1 MRKKLLVLLL
11 SLVLCV
17 SLLPAGAMAAIEY
30 GVFVGNTQVTSDN
43 AADVLGNGTVSYD
56 EGSNT
61 LKLNNAVVGSIIFNE
76 VSGSAAVEFTG
87 NNKVGGSIVSR
98 GRLTLKGSGTL
109 ELTYTGEEAMSAV
122 AAMSNINFES
132 GTVKIYC
139 SQGFSIHTSY
149 DLNVWGTAV
158 VNIEHRADSEAVNVN
173 GTLTVSDRGQLHVTN
188 ANNKNAIKA
197 NTLNVSGGKL
207 EARTTGVQG
216 KALSVGYQLNI
227 SGGEVLLNAAGDY
240 AAYCDGDISISGG
253 SLYAYSGGVT
263 SETNEIYAGIY
274 SEYKLNI
281 SGGIVTV
288 EAESYYAVAVGYEDL
303 NIHDCV
309 FTSTAKAV
317 GRSIEGKVNVNNCWL
332 GCSSY
337 EGIDTSNNVVFNGTA
352 GTAEGSAK
360 APDGAVVPAG
370 ATLTVPAGATLT
382 VPEGSRLTV
391 PEGSTLTV
399 EAGATMTNNGKVVID
414 GTLDNE
420 GIYYENGETE
430 GLVSGGGQMPNNW
443 VVTLDYGYGG
453 VVKYYNVI
461 KGENTTLPDADR
473 SGYAFLGWQCGG
485 ESYSAGDSVKVDGN
499 MTFTAS
505 WVSHPDSGAFPGF
518 GGSQGGTTES
528 GQPESKPTEPEPK
541 PETPAVDFGDV
552 AASDWYY
559 EAVEYV
565 CAKGLMDGVAEGS
578 FAPDGT
584 LTRAM
589 VWTILARASGVDT
602 DGGASWYAKAQEWA
616 AAKGVSDGENPDAA
630 ITREEFVT
638 MLWRLAGEPV
648 YTADLSRVPDAG
660 SISAWAQQAMCWAWA
675 TGLVEGDETGAVSP
689 AASASRAAAATLIMR
704 YLEA

>member
-370 ATLTVPAGATLT
+370 ATLTVP
-382 VPEGSRLTV
+382 EGSTLTV

-399 EAGATMTNNGKVVID
+399 EAGATMTNNGKVVIG
-414 GTLDNE
+414 GTLDNK
-420 GIYYENGETE
+420 GTYYENGETE

-443 VVTLDYGYGG
+443 VVTLDYGYGD
-453 VVKYYNVI
+453 VAKYYNVI
-461 KGENTTLPDADR
+461 KGENTTLPNADR
-473 SGYAFLGWQCGG
+473 SGYAFHGWQCGG

-505 WVSHPDSGAFPGF
+505 WVSHPDSGTFPGF
-518 GGSQGGTTES
+518 GGSQGGTTEP
-528 GQPESKPTEPEPK
+528 GQPESKPTEPK

-578 FAPDGT
+578 FAPNGT

-616 AAKGVSDGENPDAA
+616 AAKGISDGENPDAA

-660 SISAWAQQAMCWAWA
+660 SIGTWAQQAMCWAWA
-675 TGLVEGDETGAVSP
+675 TGLIEGDETGAVSP

>member
-17 SLLPAGAMAAIEY
+17 SLLPIGAMAAVNGSGILL
-30 GVFVGNTQVTSDN
+30 VMVGDTQVTDKN
-43 AADVLGNGTVSYD
+43 ASDVLGDGTVSYD
-56 EGSNT
+56 SASNT
-61 LKLNNAVVGSIIFNE
+61 LKLNNAIVGTIVFEGNYSQATI
-76 VSGSAAVEFTG
+76 EFTG
-87 NNKVGGSIVSR
+87 SNKVDGSIVSW
-98 GRLTLKGSGTL
+98 GDLTFRGSGAL
-109 ELTYTGEEAMSAV
+109 DVINARESDM
-122 AAMSNINFES
+122 AAIASQDQIIFES
-132 GTVKIYC
+132 GTVNISSGYGY
-139 SQGFSIHTSY
+139 SINTLYNVRVQGS
-149 DLNVWGTAV
+149 AE
-158 VNIEHRADSEAVNVN
+158 VNIVHKSASVAINSN
-173 GTLTVSDRGQLHVTN
+173 GTLYVSGNGRLTVE
-188 ANNKNAIKA
+188 NNRAFNAI
-197 NTLNVSGGKL
+197 NTRAVDVSGGKL
-207 EARTTGVQG
+207 DVVASGSQG

-227 SGGEVLLNAAGDY
+227 SGGEVILSAAGDY

-253 SLYAYSGGVT
+253 SLDAYSGGVT
-263 SETNEIYAGIY
+263 SDDYEIKAGIY
-274 SEYKLNI
+274 AEYDVNI
-281 SGGIVTV
+281 TGGVVKIV
-288 EAESYYAVAVGYEDL
+288 AESDYAVAAGGGDL

-309 FTSTAKAV
+309 FSSTAKAV
-317 GRSIEGKVNVNNCWL
+317 ANSDYGKVNVNNCWL
-332 GCSSY
+332 NCSSY
-337 EGIDTSNNVVFNGTA
+337 EGISTANNVVFEGTTGTVNG
-352 GTAEGSAK
+352 SSK
-360 APDGAVVPAG
+360 APNGS
-370 ATLTVPAGATLT
+370 TVPANGTLT
-382 VPEGSRLTV
+382 VPEGSTLTV
-391 PEGSTLTV
+391 PQGSTLTV

-443 VVTLDYGYGG
+443 VVTLDYGFGD

-461 KGENTTLPDADR
+461 KGENTTLPNADR

-499 MTFTAS
+499 MNFTAS
-505 WVSHPDSGAFPGF
+505 WVSHPDSGTFPGF

-541 PETPAVDFGDV
+541 PETPAVDFSDV
-552 AASDWYY
+552 ASSDWYY

-578 FAPDGT
+578 FAPNGT

-616 AAKGVSDGENPDAA
+616 AAKGISDGENPDAA

-660 SISAWAQQAMCWAWA
+660 SISTWAQQAMCWAWA
-675 TGLVEGDETGAVSP
+675 TGLIEGDETGAVSP

>member
-1 MRKKLLVLLL
+1 M
-11 SLVLCV
+11 
-17 SLLPAGAMAAIEY
+17 
-30 GVFVGNTQVTSDN
+30 D
-43 AADVLGNGTVSYD
+43 
-56 EGSNT
+56 
-61 LKLNNAVVGSIIFNE
+61 
-76 VSGSAAVEFTG
+76 
-87 NNKVGGSIVSR
+87 
-98 GRLTLKGSGTL
+98 
-109 ELTYTGEEAMSAV
+109 
-122 AAMSNINFES
+122 
-132 GTVKIYC
+132 
-139 SQGFSIHTSY
+139 
-149 DLNVWGTAV
+149 
-158 VNIEHRADSEAVNVN
+158 
-173 GTLTVSDRGQLHVTN
+173 
-188 ANNKNAIKA
+188 
-197 NTLNVSGGKL
+197 VSGGKL
-207 EARTTGVQG
+207 DVVASGSQG

-240 AAYCDGDISISGG
+240 AVFCDGDISISGG
-253 SLYAYSGGVT
+253 SLDAYSGGVT
-263 SETNEIYAGIY
+263 SDDYEIKAGIY
-274 SEYKLNI
+274 AEYDVNI
-281 SGGIVTV
+281 TGGVVKIV
-288 EAESYYAVAVGYEDL
+288 AESDYAVAAGGGDL

-309 FTSTAKAV
+309 FSSTAKAV
-317 GRSIEGKVNVNNCWL
+317 ANSDYGKVNVNNCWL
-332 GCSSY
+332 NCSSY
-337 EGIDTSNNVVFNGTA
+337 EGISTANNVVFEGTTGTVNG
-352 GTAEGSAK
+352 SSK
-360 APDGAVVPAG
+360 APNGS
-370 ATLTVPAGATLT
+370 TVPANGTLT
-382 VPEGSRLTV
+382 VPEGSTLTV
-391 PEGSTLTV
+391 PQGSTLTV
-399 EAGATMTNNGKVVID
+399 EAGATMTNNGKVVIN

-420 GIYYENGETE
+420 GTYNENGETE

-443 VVTLDYGYGG
+443 VVTLDYGYGD

-505 WVSHPDSGAFPGF
+505 WVSHPDSGTFPGF

-552 AASDWYY
+552 TASDWYY

-602 DGGASWYAKAQEWA
+602 DAGVSWYAKAQEWA
-616 AAKGVSDGENPDAA
+616 AAKGISDGENPDAA

>member
-1 MRKKLLVLLL
+1 MRKKLLALLL
-11 SLVLCV
+11 ALALCA
-17 SLLPAGAMAAIEY
+17 SLLPAGAMAADVEY
-30 GVFVGNTQVTSDN
+30 GVFVGETQVTSGN
-43 AADVLGNGTVSYD
+43 AADVLGNGKVSYD
-56 EGSNT
+56 AGSNT
-61 LKLNNAVVGSIIFNE
+61 LKLDGAVVGSIIFNA
-76 VSGSAAVEFTG
+76 VSEDASVEFTG
-87 NNKVGGSIVSR
+87 DNTVGGVIVSM

-109 ELTYTGEEAMSAV
+109 EIVYDGAEAMTAV

-132 GTVKIYC
+132 GTVNIKCANGY
-139 SQGFSIHTSY
+139 SIHTTY
-149 DLNVWGTAV
+149 DVNVWGTAV

-240 AAYCDGDISISGG
+240 AVYCDGDISISGG
-253 SLYAYSGGVT
+253 SLDAYRGGVT
-263 SETNEIYAGIY
+263 SDTYEIYAGIY

-288 EAESYYAVAVGYEDL
+288 KAESDYAVAVGYEDL

-332 GCSSY
+332 DCSSY

-352 GTAEGSAK
+352 GTVEGSAK

-370 ATLTVPAGATLT
+370 ATLTVP
-382 VPEGSRLTV
+382 EGSTLTV

-443 VVTLDYGYGG
+443 VVTLDYGFGD

-461 KGENTTLPDADR
+461 KGENTTLPNADR

-505 WVSHPDSGAFPGF
+505 WVSHPDSGTFPGF

-528 GQPESKPTEPEPK
+528 GQPESKPTELEPK
-541 PETPAVDFGDV
+541 PETPAVDFSDV
-552 AASDWYY
+552 ASSDWYY

-565 CAKGLMDGVAEGS
+565 CAKGLIDGVAEGS
-578 FAPDGT
+578 FAPNGT

-602 DGGASWYAKAQEWA
+602 DGGPSWYAKAQEWA
-616 AAKGVSDGENPDAA
+616 AAKGISDGENPDAA

-660 SISAWAQQAMCWAWA
+660 SIGTWAQQAMCWAWA
-675 TGLVEGDETGAVSP
+675 TGLIEGDETGAVSP

>member
-1 MRKKLLVLLL
+1 MRKKLLALLL
-11 SLVLCV
+11 ALALCV

-370 ATLTVPAGATLT
+370 ATLTVP
-382 VPEGSRLTV
+382 EGSTLTV

-399 EAGATMTNNGKVVID
+399 EAGATMTNNGKVVIG
-414 GTLDNE
+414 GTLDNK
-420 GIYYENGETE
+420 GTYYENGETE

-443 VVTLDYGYGG
+443 VVTLDYGYGD
-453 VVKYYNVI
+453 VAKYYNVI
-461 KGENTTLPDADR
+461 KGENTTLPNADR
-473 SGYAFLGWQCGG
+473 SGYAFHGWQCGG

-505 WVSHPDSGAFPGF
+505 WVSHPDSGTFPGF
-518 GGSQGGTTES
+518 GGSQGGTTEP
-528 GQPESKPTEPEPK
+528 GQPESKPTEPK

-578 FAPDGT
+578 FAPNGT

-616 AAKGVSDGENPDAA
+616 AAKGISDGENPDAA

-660 SISAWAQQAMCWAWA
+660 SISTWAQQAMCWAWA
-675 TGLVEGDETGAVSP
+675 TGLIEGDETGAVSP

>member
-1 MRKKLLVLLL
+1 M
-11 SLVLCV
+11 
-17 SLLPAGAMAAIEY
+17 
-30 GVFVGNTQVTSDN
+30 
-43 AADVLGNGTVSYD
+43 
-56 EGSNT
+56 
-61 LKLNNAVVGSIIFNE
+61 
-76 VSGSAAVEFTG
+76 
-87 NNKVGGSIVSR
+87 
-98 GRLTLKGSGTL
+98 
-109 ELTYTGEEAMSAV
+109 
-122 AAMSNINFES
+122 
-132 GTVKIYC
+132 
-139 SQGFSIHTSY
+139 
-149 DLNVWGTAV
+149 
-158 VNIEHRADSEAVNVN
+158 
-173 GTLTVSDRGQLHVTN
+173 
-188 ANNKNAIKA
+188 
-197 NTLNVSGGKL
+197 
-207 EARTTGVQG
+207 
-216 KALSVGYQLNI
+216 
-227 SGGEVLLNAAGDY
+227 
-240 AAYCDGDISISGG
+240 
-253 SLYAYSGGVT
+253 
-263 SETNEIYAGIY
+263 
-274 SEYKLNI
+274 
-281 SGGIVTV
+281 
-288 EAESYYAVAVGYEDL
+288 
-303 NIHDCV
+303 
-309 FTSTAKAV
+309 
-317 GRSIEGKVNVNNCWL
+317 
-332 GCSSY
+332 
-337 EGIDTSNNVVFNGTA
+337 FNGTA
-352 GTAEGSAK
+352 GTVEGSAK

-370 ATLTVPAGATLT
+370 ATLTVP
-382 VPEGSRLTV
+382 EGSTLTV

-414 GTLDNE
+414 GTLDNK
-420 GIYYENGETE
+420 GTYYENGETE

-443 VVTLDYGYGG
+443 VVTLDYGFGD

-505 WVSHPDSGAFPGF
+505 WVSHPDSGTFPGF

-541 PETPAVDFGDV
+541 PETPAVDFSDV
-552 AASDWYY
+552 ASSDWYY

-578 FAPDGT
+578 FAPNGT

-589 VWTILARASGVDT
+589 VWTILARASSVDT

-616 AAKGVSDGENPDAA
+616 TAKGISDGENPDAA

>member
-1 MRKKLLVLLL
+1 MRKKLLALLL
-11 SLVLCV
+11 ALVLCV
-17 SLLPAGAMAAIEY
+17 SLLPIGAMAAVNGSGILL
-30 GVFVGNTQVTSDN
+30 VMVGDTQVTDKN
-43 AADVLGNGTVSYD
+43 ASDVLGDGTVSYD
-56 EGSNT
+56 SASNT
-61 LKLNNAVVGSIIFNE
+61 LKLNNAIVGTIVFEGNYSQATI
-76 VSGSAAVEFTG
+76 EFTG
-87 NNKVGGSIVSR
+87 NNKVDGSIVSW
-98 GRLTLKGSGTL
+98 GDLTFRGSGVL
-109 ELTYTGEEAMSAV
+109 DVIDARESDM
-122 AAMSNINFES
+122 AAIASQDQIIFES
-132 GTVKIYC
+132 GTVNISSGYGY
-139 SQGFSIHTSY
+139 SINTLYNVRVQGS
-149 DLNVWGTAV
+149 AE
-158 VNIEHRADSEAVNVN
+158 VNIVHQSASVAINTN
-173 GTLTVSDRGQLHVTN
+173 GTLYVSGNGRLTVE
-188 ANNKNAIKA
+188 NKRAFNAINA
-197 NTLNVSGGKL
+197 IAVDVSGGKL
-207 EARTTGVQG
+207 DVVASGSQG

-253 SLYAYSGGVT
+253 SLDAYSGGVT
-263 SETNEIYAGIY
+263 SDDYEIKAGIY
-274 SEYKLNI
+274 AEYDVNI
-281 SGGIVTV
+281 TGGVVKIEAKSDYTV
-288 EAESYYAVAVGYEDL
+288 AAGGEDV

-309 FTSTAKAV
+309 FSSTAKAV
-317 GRSIEGKVNVNNCWL
+317 ARSEEGKVNINNCWL
-332 GCSSY
+332 DCSSY
-337 EGIDTSNNVVFNGTA
+337 EGISTENNVVFTGTT
-352 GTAEGSAK
+352 GTVEGSSK
-360 APDGAVVPAG
+360 APNGSV
-370 ATLTVPAGATLT
+370 VPAGATLT
-382 VPEGSRLTV
+382 VPEGSTLTV

-414 GTLDNE
+414 GTLDNK
-420 GIYYENGETE
+420 GTYYENGETE

-443 VVTLDYGYGG
+443 VVTLDYGFGD

-499 MTFTAS
+499 MNFTAS
-505 WVSHPDSGAFPGF
+505 WVSHPDSGTFPGF

-528 GQPESKPTEPEPK
+528 GQPESKPTEPEP
-541 PETPAVDFGDV
+541 ETPAVDFGDV
-552 AASDWYY
+552 TASDWYY

-616 AAKGVSDGENPDAA
+616 AAKGISDGENPDAA

-660 SISAWAQQAMCWAWA
+660 SISTWAQQAMCWAWA
-675 TGLVEGDETGAVSP
+675 TGLIEGDETGAVSP

>member
-1 MRKKLLVLLL
+1 MRKKLLALLL
-11 SLVLCV
+11 ALALCV
-17 SLLPAGAMAAIEY
+17 SLLPIGAMAADVEY
-30 GVFVGNTQVTSDN
+30 GVFVGETQVTSGN
-43 AADVLGNGTVSYD
+43 AADVLGNGKVSYD
-56 EGSNT
+56 AGSNT
-61 LKLNNAVVGSIIFNE
+61 LKLDGAVVGSIIFNA
-76 VSGSAAVEFTG
+76 VSEDASVEFTG
-87 NNKVGGSIVSR
+87 DNTVGGVIVSM

-109 ELTYTGEEAMSAV
+109 EIVYDGAEAMTAV

-132 GTVKIYC
+132 GTVNIKCANGY
-139 SQGFSIHTSY
+139 SIHTTY
-149 DLNVWGTAV
+149 DVNVWGTTV
-158 VNIEHRADSEAVNVN
+158 VNIDHQADSEAVYVN
-173 GTLTVSDRGQLHVTN
+173 GTLNVSDRGQLYVRNVNGQN
-188 ANNKNAIKA
+188 AVKA
-197 NTLNVSGGKL
+197 NTLNVSGGRLVAKTPG
-207 EARTTGVQG
+207 AQG
-216 KALSVGYQLNI
+216 KALSIGYQLNI
-227 SGGEVLLNAAGDY
+227 SGGEVSLDAAHDY
-240 AAYCDGDISISGG
+240 AVYADSSVNISGG
-253 SLYAYSGGVT
+253 SLNAYSGGVT
-263 SETNEIYAGIY
+263 SENYAIYAGVY
-274 SEYKLNI
+274 ADYDVNI
-281 SGGIVTV
+281 TGGVVKIG
-288 EAESYYAVAVGYEDL
+288 AESDCAVAAGGEDV

-309 FTSTAKAV
+309 FSSNAKAV
-317 GRSIEGKVNVNNCWL
+317 ARSEVGKVNVNNCWL
-332 GCSSY
+332 NCSSY
-337 EGIDTSNNVVFNGTA
+337 GGISTENNVVFTGTA
-352 GTAEGSAK
+352 GTVEGSSK
-360 APDGAVVPAG
+360 APNGSV
-370 ATLTVPAGATLT
+370 VPAGATLT
-382 VPEGSRLTV
+382 VPEGSTLTV

-414 GTLDNE
+414 GTLDNK
-420 GIYYENGETE
+420 GTYYENGETE

-443 VVTLDYGYGG
+443 VVTLDYGFGD

-505 WVSHPDSGAFPGF
+505 WVSHPDSGTFPGF

-541 PETPAVDFGDV
+541 PETPAVDFRDV
-552 AASDWYY
+552 TASDWYY

-565 CAKGLMDGVAEGS
+565 CAKGLMDGVEEGS

-602 DGGASWYAKAQEWA
+602 DGGVSWYAKAQEWA

-660 SISAWAQQAMCWAWA
+660 SISTWAQQAMCWAWA
-675 TGLVEGDETGAVSP
+675 NGLIEGDETGAVSP

>member
-17 SLLPAGAMAAIEY
+17 SLLPIGAMAYVTEY

-207 EARTTGVQG
+207 VANTPGAQG
-216 KALSVGYQLNI
+216 KALSIGYRLNI
-227 SGGEVLLNAAGDY
+227 SGGEVVLRAEHDY
-240 AAYCDGDISISGG
+240 AVYSDGSVSISGG
-253 SLYAYSGGVT
+253 SLDAYSGGVT
-263 SETNEIYAGIY
+263 TENYDIYAGIY
-274 SEYKLNI
+274 ADYDVNI
-281 SGGIVTV
+281 TDGVVKI
-288 EAESYYAVAVGYEDL
+288 EAESDYAVAADGGDL

-309 FTSTAKAV
+309 FSSTAKAV
-317 GRSIEGKVNVNNCWL
+317 AKSYYGNVNVNNCWL
-332 GCSSY
+332 NCSSY
-337 EGIDTSNNVVFNGTA
+337 EGISTENNVVFTGTTGTVNG
-352 GTAEGSAK
+352 SSK
-360 APDGAVVPAG
+360 APNGS
-370 ATLTVPAGATLT
+370 TVPANGTLT
-382 VPEGSRLTV
+382 VPEGSTLTV
-391 PEGSTLTV
+391 PQGSTLTV
-399 EAGATMTNNGKVVID
+399 EAGATMTNNGKVVIE

-420 GIYYENGETE
+420 GTYNENGETE
-430 GLVSGGGQMPNNW
+430 GLVSGGGEMPNNW
-443 VVTLDYGYGG
+443 VVTLDYGYND

-461 KGENTTLPDADR
+461 KGKSITLPDADR
-473 SGYAFLGWQCGG
+473 AGYAFQGWQCGG

-505 WVSHPDSGAFPGF
+505 WVSHPDSGTFPGF

-528 GQPESKPTEPEPK
+528 GQPDSKPTEPEPK
-541 PETPAVDFGDV
+541 PETPAVDFSDV
-552 AASDWYY
+552 ASSDWYY

-578 FAPDGT
+578 FAPNGT

-602 DGGASWYAKAQEWA
+602 DGGASWYAKTQEWA
-616 AAKGVSDGENPDAA
+616 AAKGISDGENPDAA

-660 SISAWAQQAMCWAWA
+660 SISTWAQQAMCWAWA
-675 TGLVEGDETGAVSP
+675 TGLIEGDETGAVSP

>member
-1 MRKKLLVLLL
+1 MRKKLLALLL
-11 SLVLCV
+11 ALALCV
-17 SLLPAGAMAAIEY
+17 SLLPIGAMAAVNGSGILL
-30 GVFVGNTQVTSDN
+30 VMVGDTRVTDKN
-43 AADVLGNGTVSYD
+43 ASDVLGDGTVSYD
-56 EGSNT
+56 SASNT
-61 LKLNNAVVGSIIFNE
+61 LKLNNAIVGTIVFEGNYSQATI
-76 VSGSAAVEFTG
+76 EFTG
-87 NNKVGGSIVSR
+87 NNKVDGSIVSW
-98 GRLTLKGSGTL
+98 GDLTFRGSGVL
-109 ELTYTGEEAMSAV
+109 DVINARESDM
-122 AAMSNINFES
+122 AAIASQDQIIFES
-132 GTVKIYC
+132 GTVNISSGYGYAINTLYNVRV
-139 SQGFSIHTSY
+139 QGS
-149 DLNVWGTAV
+149 AE
-158 VNIEHRADSEAVNVN
+158 VNIVHQSASVAINTN
-173 GTLTVSDRGQLHVTN
+173 GTLYVSGNGRLTVE
-188 ANNKNAIKA
+188 NKRAFNAINA
-197 NTLNVSGGKL
+197 RAVDVSGGKL
-207 EARTTGVQG
+207 DVVASGSQG

-240 AAYCDGDISISGG
+240 AVFCDGDISISGG
-253 SLYAYSGGVT
+253 SLDAYSGGVT
-263 SETNEIYAGIY
+263 SDDYEIKAGIY
-274 SEYKLNI
+274 AEYDVNI
-281 SGGIVTV
+281 TGGVVKIV
-288 EAESYYAVAVGYEDL
+288 AESDYAVAAGGGDL

-309 FTSTAKAV
+309 FSSTAKAV
-317 GRSIEGKVNVNNCWL
+317 ANSDYGKVNVNNCWL
-332 GCSSY
+332 NCSSY
-337 EGIDTSNNVVFNGTA
+337 EGISTANNVVFEGTTGTVNG
-352 GTAEGSAK
+352 SSK
-360 APDGAVVPAG
+360 APNGS
-370 ATLTVPAGATLT
+370 TVPANGTLT
-382 VPEGSRLTV
+382 VPEGSTLTV
-391 PEGSTLTV
+391 PQGSTLTV
-399 EAGATMTNNGKVVID
+399 EAGATMTNNGKVVIN

-420 GIYYENGETE
+420 GTYNENGETE

-443 VVTLDYGYGG
+443 VVTLDYGFGD

-461 KGENTTLPDADR
+461 KGENTTLPNADR

-485 ESYSAGDSVKVDGN
+485 ESYSVGDSVKVDGN

-505 WVSHPDSGAFPGF
+505 WVSHPDSGTFPGF

-541 PETPAVDFGDV
+541 PETPAVDFSDV
-552 AASDWYY
+552 ASSDWYY

-578 FAPDGT
+578 FAPNGT

>member
-370 ATLTVPAGATLT
+370 ATLTVP
-382 VPEGSRLTV
+382 EGSTLTV

-399 EAGATMTNNGKVVID
+399 EAGATMTNNGKVVIG
-414 GTLDNE
+414 GTLDNK
-420 GIYYENGETE
+420 GTYYENGETE

-443 VVTLDYGYGG
+443 VVTLDYGYGD
-453 VVKYYNVI
+453 VAKYYNVI
-461 KGENTTLPDADR
+461 KGENTTLPNADR
-473 SGYAFLGWQCGG
+473 SGYAFHGWQCGG

-505 WVSHPDSGAFPGF
+505 WVSHPDSGTFPGF
-518 GGSQGGTTES
+518 GGSQGGTTEP
-528 GQPESKPTEPEPK
+528 GQPESKPTEPK

-578 FAPDGT
+578 FAPNGT

-616 AAKGVSDGENPDAA
+616 AAKGISDGENPDAA

-660 SISAWAQQAMCWAWA
+660 SISTWAQQAMCWAWA
-675 TGLVEGDETGAVSP
+675 TGLIEGDETGAVSP

>member
-1 MRKKLLVLLL
+1 M
-11 SLVLCV
+11 
-17 SLLPAGAMAAIEY
+17 
-30 GVFVGNTQVTSDN
+30 
-43 AADVLGNGTVSYD
+43 
-56 EGSNT
+56 
-61 LKLNNAVVGSIIFNE
+61 
-76 VSGSAAVEFTG
+76 
-87 NNKVGGSIVSR
+87 
-98 GRLTLKGSGTL
+98 
-109 ELTYTGEEAMSAV
+109 
-122 AAMSNINFES
+122 
-132 GTVKIYC
+132 
-139 SQGFSIHTSY
+139 
-149 DLNVWGTAV
+149 
-158 VNIEHRADSEAVNVN
+158 
-173 GTLTVSDRGQLHVTN
+173 
-188 ANNKNAIKA
+188 
-197 NTLNVSGGKL
+197 
-207 EARTTGVQG
+207 
-216 KALSVGYQLNI
+216 
-227 SGGEVLLNAAGDY
+227 
-240 AAYCDGDISISGG
+240 
-253 SLYAYSGGVT
+253 
-263 SETNEIYAGIY
+263 
-274 SEYKLNI
+274 
-281 SGGIVTV
+281 
-288 EAESYYAVAVGYEDL
+288 
-303 NIHDCV
+303 
-309 FTSTAKAV
+309 
-317 GRSIEGKVNVNNCWL
+317 
-332 GCSSY
+332 
-337 EGIDTSNNVVFNGTA
+337 FNGTA
-352 GTAEGSAK
+352 GTVEGSAK

-370 ATLTVPAGATLT
+370 ATLTVP
-382 VPEGSRLTV
+382 EGSTLTV

-399 EAGATMTNNGKVVID
+399 EAGATMTNNGKAVID

-443 VVTLDYGYGG
+443 VVTLDYGFGD

-505 WVSHPDSGAFPGF
+505 WVSHPDLGTFPGF

-541 PETPAVDFGDV
+541 PETPAVDFRDV
-552 AASDWYY
+552 TASDWYY

-578 FAPDGT
+578 FAPNGT

-589 VWTILARASGVDT
+589 VWTILARASSVDT

-616 AAKGVSDGENPDAA
+616 TAKGISDGENPDAA

-660 SISAWAQQAMCWAWA
+660 SISTWAQQAMCWAWA

>member
-1 MRKKLLVLLL
+1 MRKKLLALFL

-17 SLLPAGAMAAIEY
+17 SLLPFGAMAYVTEY

-43 AADVLGNGTVSYD
+43 AADVLSNGKVSYD
-56 EGSNT
+56 AGSNT
-61 LKLNNAVVGSIIFNE
+61 LKLNDAVVESIVFNE
-76 VSGSAAVEFTG
+76 VSTSASVEFTG
-87 NNKVGGSIVSR
+87 DNTVGGSIVSM
-98 GRLTLKGSGTL
+98 GRLTIKGSGTL
-109 ELTYTGEEAMSAV
+109 EIVYDGAEAMTAV

-132 GTVKIYC
+132 GTVNIKCANGY
-139 SQGFSIHTSY
+139 SIHTTY
-149 DLNVWGTAV
+149 DVNVWGTAV
-158 VNIEHRADSEAVNVN
+158 VNIDHQADSEAVYVN
-173 GTLTVSDRGQLHVTN
+173 GTLNVSDRGQLYVRNVNGQN
-188 ANNKNAIKA
+188 AVKA
-197 NTLNVSGGKL
+197 NTLNVSGGRLVAKTPG
-207 EARTTGVQG
+207 AQG
-216 KALSVGYQLNI
+216 KALSIGYQLNI
-227 SGGEVLLNAAGDY
+227 SGGEVSLDAAHDY
-240 AAYCDGDISISGG
+240 AVYADSSVNISGG
-253 SLYAYSGGVT
+253 SLNAYSGGVT
-263 SETNEIYAGIY
+263 SDTYEIYAGIY

-288 EAESYYAVAVGYEDL
+288 EAESDYAVAVGYEDL

-309 FTSTAKAV
+309 FTSTAKVV
-317 GRSIEGKVNVNNCWL
+317 GRSIGGKVNINNCWL
-332 GCSSY
+332 DCSSY
-337 EGIDTSNNVVFNGTA
+337 EGIDASNNVVFNGTA
-352 GTAEGSAK
+352 GTVEGSAK
-360 APDGAVVPAG
+360 APDGAV
-370 ATLTVPAGATLT
+370 VPAGATLT

-443 VVTLDYGYGG
+443 VVTLDYGFGD

-461 KGENTTLPDADR
+461 KGENTTLPNADR

-505 WVSHPDSGAFPGF
+505 WVSHPDSGTFPGF
-518 GGSQGGTTES
+518 GGSQGGTTEP
-528 GQPESKPTEPEPK
+528 GQPDSKPTEPK

-552 AASDWYY
+552 TASDWYY

-565 CAKGLMDGVAEGS
+565 CTKGLMDGVAEGS

-616 AAKGVSDGENPDAA
+616 TAKGISDGENPDAA

-660 SISAWAQQAMCWAWA
+660 SISTWAQQAMCWAWA

>member
-17 SLLPAGAMAAIEY
+17 SLLPAGAMAAVNGSGILL
-30 GVFVGNTQVTSDN
+30 VMVGDTQVTDKN
-43 AADVLGNGTVSYD
+43 ASDVLGDGTVSYD
-56 EGSNT
+56 SASNT
-61 LKLNNAVVGSIIFNE
+61 LKLNNAIVGTIIFEGNY
-76 VSGSAAVEFTG
+76 SQATIEFTG
-87 NNKVGGSIVSR
+87 NNRVDGSIVSW
-98 GRLTLKGSGTL
+98 GDLTFRGSGVL
-109 ELTYTGEEAMSAV
+109 GVIDARESDM
-122 AAMSNINFES
+122 AAIASQDQIIFES
-132 GTVKIYC
+132 GTVNISSGYGY
-139 SQGFSIHTSY
+139 SINTLYNVRVQGS
-149 DLNVWGTAV
+149 AE
-158 VNIEHRADSEAVNVN
+158 VNIVHRSASVAINSN
-173 GTLTVSDRGQLHVTN
+173 GTLYVSGNGRLTVE
-188 ANNKNAIKA
+188 NNRAFNAINA
-197 NTLNVSGGKL
+197 RAVDVSGGKL
-207 EARTTGVQG
+207 DVVASGSQG

-227 SGGEVLLNAAGDY
+227 SGGEVILNAAGDY

-253 SLYAYSGGVT
+253 SLDAYSGGVT
-263 SETNEIYAGIY
+263 TENYDIYAGIY
-274 SEYKLNI
+274 ADYDVNI
-281 SGGIVTV
+281 TGGVVKI
-288 EAESYYAVAVGYEDL
+288 EAESDYAVAADGGDL

-309 FTSTAKAV
+309 FSSTAKAV
-317 GRSIEGKVNVNNCWL
+317 AKSYYGNVNVNNCWL
-332 GCSSY
+332 NCSSY
-337 EGIDTSNNVVFNGTA
+337 EGISTENNVVFTGTTGTVNG
-352 GTAEGSAK
+352 SSK
-360 APDGAVVPAG
+360 APNGS
-370 ATLTVPAGATLT
+370 TVPANGTLT
-382 VPEGSRLTV
+382 VPEGSTLTV
-391 PEGSTLTV
+391 PQGSTLTV
-399 EAGATMTNNGKVVID
+399 EAGATMTNNGKVVIE

-420 GIYYENGETE
+420 GTYNENGETE

-443 VVTLDYGYGG
+443 VVTLDYGFGD

-461 KGENTTLPDADR
+461 KGENTTLPNADR
-473 SGYAFLGWQCGG
+473 SGYALLGWQCGG
-485 ESYSAGDSVKVDGN
+485 ESYSAGDSVKVDGD

-505 WVSHPDSGAFPGF
+505 WVSHPDSGTFPGF
-518 GGSQGGTTES
+518 GGSQGGTTEP
-528 GQPESKPTEPEPK
+528 GQPDSKPTEPK

-552 AASDWYY
+552 TASDWYY

-660 SISAWAQQAMCWAWA
+660 SISTWAQQAMCWAWA

>member
-1 MRKKLLVLLL
+1 MRKKLLALLL
-11 SLVLCV
+11 ALALCA
-17 SLLPAGAMAAIEY
+17 SLLPAGAMAADVEY
-30 GVFVGNTQVTSDN
+30 GVFVGETQVTSGN
-43 AADVLGNGTVSYD
+43 AADVLGNGKVSYD
-56 EGSNT
+56 AGSNT
-61 LKLNNAVVGSIIFNE
+61 LKLDGAVVGSIIFNA
-76 VSGSAAVEFTG
+76 VSEDASVEFTG
-87 NNKVGGSIVSR
+87 DNTVGGVIVSM

-109 ELTYTGEEAMSAV
+109 EIVYDGAEAMTAV

-132 GTVKIYC
+132 GTVNIKCANGY
-139 SQGFSIHTSY
+139 SIHTTY
-149 DLNVWGTAV
+149 DVNVWGTAV
-158 VNIEHRADSEAVNVN
+158 VNIDHQADSEAVYVN
-173 GTLTVSDRGQLHVTN
+173 GTLNVSDRGQLYVRNVNGQN
-188 ANNKNAIKA
+188 AVKA

-227 SGGEVLLNAAGDY
+227 SGGEVLLNAAVDY

-352 GTAEGSAK
+352 GTVEGSAK

-370 ATLTVPAGATLT
+370 ATLTVP
-382 VPEGSRLTV
+382 EGSTLTV

-414 GTLDNE
+414 GTLDNK
-420 GIYYENGETE
+420 GTYYENGETE

-443 VVTLDYGYGG
+443 VVTLDYGFGD

-461 KGENTTLPDADR
+461 KGENTTLPNADR

-485 ESYSAGDSVKVDGN
+485 ESYSAGDSVKVDGD

-505 WVSHPDSGAFPGF
+505 WVSHPDSGTFPGF
-518 GGSQGGTTES
+518 GGSQGGTTDP
-528 GQPESKPTEPEPK
+528 GQPESKPTEPK

-552 AASDWYY
+552 TASDWYY

-578 FAPDGT
+578 FAPNGT

-616 AAKGVSDGENPDAA
+616 TAKGISDGENPDAA

>member
-1 MRKKLLVLLL
+1 MRKKLPVLLL

-370 ATLTVPAGATLT
+370 ATLTVP
-382 VPEGSRLTV
+382 EGSTLTV

-399 EAGATMTNNGKVVID
+399 EAGATMTNNGKVVIG
-414 GTLDNE
+414 GTLDNK
-420 GIYYENGETE
+420 GTYYENGETE

-443 VVTLDYGYGG
+443 VVTLDYGYGD
-453 VVKYYNVI
+453 VAKYYNVI
-461 KGENTTLPDADR
+461 KGENTTLPNADR
-473 SGYAFLGWQCGG
+473 SGYAFHGWQCGG

-505 WVSHPDSGAFPGF
+505 WVSHPDSGTFPGF
-518 GGSQGGTTES
+518 GGSQGGTTEP
-528 GQPESKPTEPEPK
+528 GQPESKPTEPK

-578 FAPDGT
+578 FAPNGT

-616 AAKGVSDGENPDAA
+616 AAKGISDGENPDAA

-660 SISAWAQQAMCWAWA
+660 SISTWAQQAMCWAWA

>member
-17 SLLPAGAMAAIEY
+17 SLLPIGAMAYVTEY

-43 AADVLGNGTVSYD
+43 AADVLGNGKVSYD
-56 EGSNT
+56 AGSNT
-61 LKLNNAVVGSIIFNE
+61 LKLDGAVVGSIIFNA
-76 VSGSAAVEFTG
+76 VSEDASVEFTG
-87 NNKVGGSIVSR
+87 DNTVGGVIVSM

-109 ELTYTGEEAMSAV
+109 EIVYDGAEAMTAV

-132 GTVKIYC
+132 GTVNIKCANGY
-139 SQGFSIHTSY
+139 SIHTTY
-149 DLNVWGTAV
+149 DVNVWGTTV
-158 VNIEHRADSEAVNVN
+158 VNIDHQADSEAVYVN
-173 GTLTVSDRGQLHVTN
+173 GTLNVSDRGQLYVRNVNGQN
-188 ANNKNAIKA
+188 AVKA
-197 NTLNVSGGKL
+197 NTLNVSGGRLVAKTPG
-207 EARTTGVQG
+207 AQG
-216 KALSVGYQLNI
+216 KALSIGYQLNI
-227 SGGEVLLNAAGDY
+227 SGGEVSLDAAHDY
-240 AAYCDGDISISGG
+240 AVYADSSVNISGG
-253 SLYAYSGGVT
+253 SLNAYSGGVT
-263 SETNEIYAGIY
+263 SENYAIYAGVY
-274 SEYKLNI
+274 ADYDVNI
-281 SGGIVTV
+281 TGGVVKIG
-288 EAESYYAVAVGYEDL
+288 AESDCAVAAGGEDV

-309 FTSTAKAV
+309 FSSNAKAV
-317 GRSIEGKVNVNNCWL
+317 ARSEVGKVNVNNCWL
-332 GCSSY
+332 NCSSY
-337 EGIDTSNNVVFNGTA
+337 GGISTENNVVFTGTA
-352 GTAEGSAK
+352 GTVEGSSK
-360 APDGAVVPAG
+360 APNGSV
-370 ATLTVPAGATLT
+370 VPAGATLT
-382 VPEGSRLTV
+382 VPEGSTLTV

-414 GTLDNE
+414 GTLDNK
-420 GIYYENGETE
+420 GTYYENGETE

-443 VVTLDYGYGG
+443 VVTLDYGFGD

-505 WVSHPDSGAFPGF
+505 WVSHPDSGTFPGF

-541 PETPAVDFGDV
+541 PETPAVDFRDV
-552 AASDWYY
+552 TASDWYY

-565 CAKGLMDGVAEGS
+565 CAKGLMDGVEEGS

-602 DGGASWYAKAQEWA
+602 DGGVSWYAKAQEWA

-660 SISAWAQQAMCWAWA
+660 SISTWAQQAMCWAWA
-675 TGLVEGDETGAVSP
+675 NGLIEGDETGAVSP

>member
-1 MRKKLLVLLL
+1 MEF
-11 SLVLCV
+11 S
-17 SLLPAGAMAAIEY
+17 
-30 GVFVGNTQVTSDN
+30 GN
-43 AADVLGNGTVSYD
+43 
-56 EGSNT
+56 
-61 LKLNNAVVGSIIFNE
+61 NE
-76 VSGSAAVEFTG
+76 V
-87 NNKVGGSIVSR
+87 GGVIVSR
-98 GRLTLKGSGTL
+98 GRLTLRGSGTL
-109 ELTYTGEEAMSAV
+109 NLIYTGEEDMPAV

-132 GTVKIYC
+132 GTVNIN
-139 SQGFSIHTSY
+139 SSHGFSIHTTY
-149 DLNVWGTAV
+149 DVNVWGTAV
-158 VNIEHRADSEAVNVN
+158 VNIEHQANSEAVNVN
-173 GTLTVSDRGQLHVTN
+173 GTLNVSDRGQLYVTN
-188 ANNKNAIKA
+188 ENGQNAIKA

-207 EARTTGVQG
+207 VANTPGAQG
-216 KALSVGYQLNI
+216 KALSIGYQLNI
-227 SGGEVLLNAAGDY
+227 SGGEVSLDAAHDY
-240 AAYCDGDISISGG
+240 AVYADSSVNISGG
-253 SLYAYSGGVT
+253 SLNAYSGGVT
-263 SETNEIYAGIY
+263 SENYAIYAGVY
-274 SEYKLNI
+274 ADYGVNI
-281 SGGIVTV
+281 TGGVVKIEAKSDYTV
-288 EAESYYAVAVGYEDL
+288 AAGGEDV

-309 FTSTAKAV
+309 FSSTAKAV
-317 GRSIEGKVNVNNCWL
+317 AKSYYGNVNVNNCWL
-332 GCSSY
+332 NCSSY
-337 EGIDTSNNVVFNGTA
+337 EGISTENNVVFTGTTGTVNG
-352 GTAEGSAK
+352 SSK
-360 APDGAVVPAG
+360 APNGS
-370 ATLTVPAGATLT
+370 TVPANGTLT
-382 VPEGSRLTV
+382 VPEGSTLTV
-391 PEGSTLTV
+391 PQGSTLTV

-443 VVTLDYGYGG
+443 VVTLDYGYGD

-505 WVSHPDSGAFPGF
+505 WVSHPDSGTFPGF
-518 GGSQGGTTES
+518 GGSQGGTTEP
-528 GQPESKPTEPEPK
+528 GQPDSKPTEPK

-552 AASDWYY
+552 TASDWYY

-578 FAPDGT
+578 FAPNGT

-616 AAKGVSDGENPDAA
+616 TAKGISDGENPDAA

-660 SISAWAQQAMCWAWA
+660 SISTWAQQAMCWAWA
-675 TGLVEGDETGAVSP
+675 TGLIEGDETGAVSP

>member
-1 MRKKLLVLLL
+1 MRKKLPVLLL

-17 SLLPAGAMAAIEY
+17 SLLPIGAMAYVTEY

-43 AADVLGNGTVSYD
+43 AADVLGNGNVSYD
-56 EGSNT
+56 AGSNT
-61 LKLNNAVVGSIIFNE
+61 LKLNGAVVGSIIFNE
-76 VSGSAAVEFTG
+76 VSTSAFVEFSG
-87 NNKVGGSIVSR
+87 NNEVGGVIVSR
-98 GRLTLKGSGTL
+98 GRLTLRGSGTL
-109 ELTYTGEEAMSAV
+109 NLIYTGEEDMPAV

-132 GTVKIYC
+132 GTVNIKCANGY
-139 SQGFSIHTSY
+139 SIHTTY
-149 DLNVWGTAV
+149 DVNVWGTAV
-158 VNIEHRADSEAVNVN
+158 VNIDHQADSEAVYVN
-173 GTLTVSDRGQLHVTN
+173 GTLNVSDRGQLYVRNVNGQN
-188 ANNKNAIKA
+188 AVKA
-197 NTLNVSGGKL
+197 NTLNVSGGRLVAKTPG
-207 EARTTGVQG
+207 AQG
-216 KALSVGYQLNI
+216 KALSIGYQLNI
-227 SGGEVLLNAAGDY
+227 SGGEVSLDAAHDY
-240 AAYCDGDISISGG
+240 AVYADSSVNISGG
-253 SLYAYSGGVT
+253 SLDAYSGGVT
-263 SETNEIYAGIY
+263 SDTYGIYAGIY
-274 SEYKLNI
+274 ADYDVNI
-281 SGGIVTV
+281 TGGVVKIG
-288 EAESYYAVAVGYEDL
+288 AESDCAVAAGGEDV

-309 FTSTAKAV
+309 FSSNAKAV
-317 GRSIEGKVNVNNCWL
+317 AKSEVGKVNVNNCWL
-332 GCSSY
+332 NCSSY
-337 EGIDTSNNVVFNGTA
+337 GGISTENNVVFNGTA
-352 GTAEGSAK
+352 GTVEGSAK
-360 APDGAVVPAG
+360 ALDGAVVPAG
-370 ATLTVPAGATLT
+370 ATLTVP
-382 VPEGSRLTV
+382 EGSTLTV

-443 VVTLDYGYGG
+443 VVTLDYGFGD

-461 KGENTTLPDADR
+461 KGENTTLPNADR

-505 WVSHPDSGAFPGF
+505 WVSHPDSCTFPGF
-518 GGSQGGTTES
+518 GGSQGGTTEP
-528 GQPESKPTEPEPK
+528 GQPDSKPTEPK

-552 AASDWYY
+552 TASDWYY

-565 CAKGLMDGVAEGS
+565 CTKGLMDGVAEGS

-660 SISAWAQQAMCWAWA
+660 SISTWAQQAMCWAWA
-675 TGLVEGDETGAVSP
+675 TGLIEGDETGAVSP

>member
-1 MRKKLLVLLL
+1 MRKKLPVLLL

-17 SLLPAGAMAAIEY
+17 SLLPIGAMAAVNGSGILL
-30 GVFVGNTQVTSDN
+30 VMVGDTQVTDKN
-43 AADVLGNGTVSYD
+43 ASDVLGDGTVSYD
-56 EGSNT
+56 SASNT
-61 LKLNNAVVGSIIFNE
+61 LKLNNAIVGTIVFE
-76 VSGSAAVEFTG
+76 GSYSQATIEFTG
-87 NNKVGGSIVSR
+87 SNKVDGSIVSW
-98 GRLTLKGSGTL
+98 GDLTFRGSGVL
-109 ELTYTGEEAMSAV
+109 DVIDARESDM
-122 AAMSNINFES
+122 AAIASQDQIIFES
-132 GTVKIYC
+132 GTVNISSGYGY
-139 SQGFSIHTSY
+139 SINTLYNVRVQGS
-149 DLNVWGTAV
+149 A
-158 VNIEHRADSEAVNVN
+158 VNIVHQSASVAINTN
-173 GTLTVSDRGQLHVTN
+173 GTLYVSGNGRLTVE
-188 ANNKNAIKA
+188 NKRAFNAINA
-197 NTLNVSGGKL
+197 RAVDVSGGKL
-207 EARTTGVQG
+207 DVVASGSQG
-216 KALSVGYQLNI
+216 KALSVGYQLKI

-240 AAYCDGDISISGG
+240 AVFCDGTISISGG
-253 SLYAYSGGVT
+253 SFNAYSGGVS
-263 SETNEIYAGIY
+263 SETYEIYAGIY
-274 SEYKLNI
+274 ADYDVNI
-281 SGGIVTV
+281 TGGVVKIG
-288 EAESYYAVAVGYEDL
+288 AESDCAVAAGGEDV

-309 FTSTAKAV
+309 FSSNAKAV
-317 GRSIEGKVNVNNCWL
+317 AKSEVGKVNVNNCWL
-332 GCSSY
+332 NCSSY

-352 GTAEGSAK
+352 GTVEGSAK

-370 ATLTVPAGATLT
+370 AALT
-382 VPEGSRLTV
+382 VPEGSTLTV

-443 VVTLDYGYGG
+443 VVTLDYGFGD
-453 VVKYYNVI
+453 VAKYYNVI

-505 WVSHPDSGAFPGF
+505 WVSHPDSGTFPGF
-518 GGSQGGTTES
+518 GGSQGGTTEP
-528 GQPESKPTEPEPK
+528 GQPESKPTEPK
-541 PETPAVDFGDV
+541 PETPAVDFSDV
-552 AASDWYY
+552 ASSDWYY

-578 FAPDGT
+578 FAPNGT

-616 AAKGVSDGENPDAA
+616 AAKGISDGENPDAA

-660 SISAWAQQAMCWAWA
+660 SISTWAQQAMCWAWA
-675 TGLVEGDETGAVSP
+675 TGLIEGDETGAVSP

>member
-1 MRKKLLVLLL
+1 MRKKLPVLLL

-17 SLLPAGAMAAIEY
+17 SLLPIGAMAYVTEY

-43 AADVLGNGTVSYD
+43 AADVLGNGNVSYD
-56 EGSNT
+56 AGSNT
-61 LKLNNAVVGSIIFNE
+61 LKLNGAVVGSIIFNE
-76 VSGSAAVEFTG
+76 VSTSAFVEFSG
-87 NNKVGGSIVSR
+87 NNEVGGVIVSR
-98 GRLTLKGSGTL
+98 GRLTLRGSGTL
-109 ELTYTGEEAMSAV
+109 NLIYTGEEDMPAV

-132 GTVKIYC
+132 GTVNIKCANGY
-139 SQGFSIHTSY
+139 SIHTTY
-149 DLNVWGTAV
+149 DVNVWGTAV
-158 VNIEHRADSEAVNVN
+158 VNIEHQANSEAVNVN
-173 GTLTVSDRGQLHVTN
+173 GTLNVSDRGQLYVTN
-188 ANNKNAIKA
+188 ENGQNAIKA

-207 EARTTGVQG
+207 VANTPGAQG
-216 KALSVGYQLNI
+216 KALSIGYRLNI
-227 SGGEVLLNAAGDY
+227 SGGEVILRAEHDY
-240 AAYCDGDISISGG
+240 AIYSDGSVSISGG
-253 SLYAYSGGVT
+253 SLDAYSGGVT
-263 SETNEIYAGIY
+263 SENYAIYAGVY
-274 SEYKLNI
+274 ADYGVNI
-281 SGGIVTV
+281 TGGVVKIEAKSDYTV
-288 EAESYYAVAVGYEDL
+288 AAGGEDV

-309 FTSTAKAV
+309 FSSTAKAV
-317 GRSIEGKVNVNNCWL
+317 ARSEEGKVNINNCWL

-337 EGIDTSNNVVFNGTA
+337 EGIDTSSNVVFNGTA
-352 GTAEGSAK
+352 GTVEGSAK

-370 ATLTVPAGATLT
+370 ATLTVP
-382 VPEGSRLTV
+382 EGSTLTV

-443 VVTLDYGYGG
+443 VVTLDYGYGD

-461 KGENTTLPDADR
+461 KGENTTLPNADR

-505 WVSHPDSGAFPGF
+505 WASHPDSGTFPGF

-541 PETPAVDFGDV
+541 PETPAVDFSDV
-552 AASDWYY
+552 ASSDWYY

-578 FAPDGT
+578 FAPNGT

-616 AAKGVSDGENPDAA
+616 AAKGISDGENPDAA

-660 SISAWAQQAMCWAWA
+660 SISTWAQQAMCWAWA

>member
-1 MRKKLLVLLL
+1 MRKKLLALLL

-17 SLLPAGAMAAIEY
+17 SLLPIGAMAYVTEY

-43 AADVLGNGTVSYD
+43 AADVLGNGNVSYD
-56 EGSNT
+56 AGSNT
-61 LKLNNAVVGSIIFNE
+61 LKLNGAVVGSIIFNA
-76 VSGSAAVEFTG
+76 VSEDASVEFTG
-87 NNKVGGSIVSR
+87 DNTVGGVIVSM

-109 ELTYTGEEAMSAV
+109 EIVYDGAEAMTAV

-132 GTVKIYC
+132 GTVNIKCANGY
-139 SQGFSIHTSY
+139 SIHTTY
-149 DLNVWGTAV
+149 DVNVWGTAV

-240 AAYCDGDISISGG
+240 AVYCDGDISISGG
-253 SLYAYSGGVT
+253 SLDAYRGGVT
-263 SETNEIYAGIY
+263 SDTYEIYAGIY

-288 EAESYYAVAVGYEDL
+288 KAESDYAVAVGYEDL

-332 GCSSY
+332 DCSSY

-352 GTAEGSAK
+352 GTVEGSAK

-370 ATLTVPAGATLT
+370 ATLTVP
-382 VPEGSRLTV
+382 EGSTLTV

-443 VVTLDYGYGG
+443 VVTLDYGFGD

-461 KGENTTLPDADR
+461 KGENTTLPNADR

-505 WVSHPDSGAFPGF
+505 WVSHPDSGTFPGF

-528 GQPESKPTEPEPK
+528 GQPESKPTELEPK
-541 PETPAVDFGDV
+541 PETPAVDFSDV
-552 AASDWYY
+552 ASSDWYY

-565 CAKGLMDGVAEGS
+565 CAKGLIDGVAEGS
-578 FAPDGT
+578 FAPNGT

-602 DGGASWYAKAQEWA
+602 DGGPSWYAKAQEWA
-616 AAKGVSDGENPDAA
+616 AAKGISDGENPDAA

-660 SISAWAQQAMCWAWA
+660 SIGTWAQQAMCWAWA
-675 TGLVEGDETGAVSP
+675 TGLIEGDETGAVSP

>member
-17 SLLPAGAMAAIEY
+17 SLLPIGAMAAVNGSGILL
-30 GVFVGNTQVTSDN
+30 VMVGDTQVTDKN
-43 AADVLGNGTVSYD
+43 ASDVLGDGTVSYD
-56 EGSNT
+56 SASNT
-61 LKLNNAVVGSIIFNE
+61 LKLNNAIVGTIVFEGNYSQATI
-76 VSGSAAVEFTG
+76 EFTG
-87 NNKVGGSIVSR
+87 NNKVDGSIVSW
-98 GRLTLKGSGTL
+98 GDLTFRGSGVL
-109 ELTYTGEEAMSAV
+109 DVIDARESDM
-122 AAMSNINFES
+122 AAIASQDQIIFES
-132 GTVKIYC
+132 GTVNISSGYGY
-139 SQGFSIHTSY
+139 SINTLYNVRVQGS
-149 DLNVWGTAV
+149 AE
-158 VNIEHRADSEAVNVN
+158 VNIVHQSASVAINTN
-173 GTLTVSDRGQLHVTN
+173 GTLYVSGNGRLTVE
-188 ANNKNAIKA
+188 NKRAFNAINA
-197 NTLNVSGGKL
+197 IAVDVSGGKL
-207 EARTTGVQG
+207 DVVASGSQG

-227 SGGEVLLNAAGDY
+227 SGGEVFLNAAGDY

-253 SLYAYSGGVT
+253 SLDAYSGGVT
-263 SETNEIYAGIY
+263 SETYEIYAGIY

-288 EAESYYAVAVGYEDL
+288 KAESDYAVAVGYEDL

-317 GRSIEGKVNVNNCWL
+317 GHSIEGKVNVNNCWL

-352 GTAEGSAK
+352 GTVNGSSK
-360 APDGAVVPAG
+360 APNGS
-370 ATLTVPAGATLT
+370 TVPANGTLT
-382 VPEGSRLTV
+382 VPEGSTLTV
-391 PEGSTLTV
+391 PQGSTLTV

-443 VVTLDYGYGG
+443 VVTLDYGFGD

-461 KGENTTLPDADR
+461 KGENTTLPNADR
-473 SGYAFLGWQCGG
+473 SGYALLGWQCGG

-505 WVSHPDSGAFPGF
+505 WVSHPDSGTFPGF

-541 PETPAVDFGDV
+541 PETPAVDFSDV
-552 AASDWYY
+552 ASSDWYY

-578 FAPDGT
+578 FAPNGT

-616 AAKGVSDGENPDAA
+616 AAKGISDGENPDAA

-675 TGLVEGDETGAVSP
+675 TGRIEGDETGAVSP

>member
-1 MRKKLLVLLL
+1 MRKKLLLLLL

-17 SLLPAGAMAAIEY
+17 SLLPIGAMAYVTEY
-30 GVFVGNTQVTSDN
+30 GVFVGNTQVTSAN

-76 VSGSAAVEFTG
+76 VSTSAFVEFSG
-87 NNKVGGSIVSR
+87 NNEVGGVIVSR
-98 GRLTLKGSGTL
+98 GRLTLRGSGTL
-109 ELTYTGEEAMSAV
+109 EIVYDGAEAMTAV

-132 GTVKIYC
+132 GTVNIKCANGY
-139 SQGFSIHTSY
+139 SIHTTY
-149 DLNVWGTAV
+149 DVNVWGTAV
-158 VNIEHRADSEAVNVN
+158 VNIDHQADSEAVYVN
-173 GTLTVSDRGQLHVTN
+173 GTLNVSDRGQLYVRNVNGQN
-188 ANNKNAIKA
+188 AVKA
-197 NTLNVSGGKL
+197 NTLNVSGGRLVAKTPG
-207 EARTTGVQG
+207 AQG
-216 KALSVGYQLNI
+216 KALSIGYQLNI
-227 SGGEVLLNAAGDY
+227 SGGEVILRAEHDY
-240 AAYCDGDISISGG
+240 AIYSDGSVSISGG
-253 SLYAYSGGVT
+253 SLDAYSGGVT
-263 SETNEIYAGIY
+263 SDDYEIKAGIY
-274 SEYKLNI
+274 AEYDVNI
-281 SGGIVTV
+281 TGGVVKIV
-288 EAESYYAVAVGYEDL
+288 AESDYAVAAGGGDL

-309 FTSTAKAV
+309 FSSTAKAV
-317 GRSIEGKVNVNNCWL
+317 ANSDYGKVNVNNCWL
-332 GCSSY
+332 NCSSY
-337 EGIDTSNNVVFNGTA
+337 EGISTANNVVFEGTTGTVNG
-352 GTAEGSAK
+352 SSK
-360 APDGAVVPAG
+360 APNGS
-370 ATLTVPAGATLT
+370 TVPANGTLT
-382 VPEGSRLTV
+382 VPEGSTLTV

-399 EAGATMTNNGKVVID
+399 EAGATMTNNGKVVIN

-420 GIYYENGETE
+420 GTYNENGETE

-443 VVTLDYGYGG
+443 VVTLDYGFGD

-505 WVSHPDSGAFPGF
+505 WVSHPDSGTFPGF

-541 PETPAVDFGDV
+541 PETPAVDFRDV
-552 AASDWYY
+552 TASDWYY

-578 FAPDGT
+578 FAPNGT

-675 TGLVEGDETGAVSP
+675 TGLVEGDEAGAVSP

>member
-17 SLLPAGAMAAIEY
+17 SLLPVGAMAAIEY
-30 GVFVGNTQVTSDN
+30 GVFVGNTQVTSAN
-43 AADVLGNGTVSYD
+43 AADVLGNGKVSYD
-56 EGSNT
+56 AGSNT
-61 LKLNNAVVGSIIFNE
+61 LKLDGAVVGSIIFNA
-76 VSGSAAVEFTG
+76 VSEDASVEFTG
-87 NNKVGGSIVSR
+87 DNTVGGVIVSM

-109 ELTYTGEEAMSAV
+109 EIVYDGAEAMTAV

-132 GTVKIYC
+132 GTVNIKCANGY
-139 SQGFSIHTSY
+139 SIHTTY
-149 DLNVWGTAV
+149 DVNVWGTAV

-240 AAYCDGDISISGG
+240 AVYCDGDISISGG
-253 SLYAYSGGVT
+253 SLDAYSGGVT
-263 SETNEIYAGIY
+263 SDDYEIKAGIY
-274 SEYKLNI
+274 AEYDVNI
-281 SGGIVTV
+281 TGGVVKIV
-288 EAESYYAVAVGYEDL
+288 AESDYAVAAGGGDL

-309 FTSTAKAV
+309 FSSTAKAV
-317 GRSIEGKVNVNNCWL
+317 ANSDYGKVNVNNCWL
-332 GCSSY
+332 DCSSY

-352 GTAEGSAK
+352 GTVEGSAK

-370 ATLTVPAGATLT
+370 ATLTVP
-382 VPEGSRLTV
+382 EGSTLTV

-443 VVTLDYGYGG
+443 VVTLDYGYGD

-461 KGENTTLPDADR
+461 KGENTTLPNADR

-505 WVSHPDSGAFPGF
+505 WVSHPDSGTFPGF
-518 GGSQGGTTES
+518 GGSQGGTTEP
-528 GQPESKPTEPEPK
+528 GQPDSKPTEPEPK

-552 AASDWYY
+552 ASSDWYY

-578 FAPDGT
+578 FAPNGT

-602 DGGASWYAKAQEWA
+602 DGGVSWYAKAQEWA

>member
-1 MRKKLLVLLL
+1 MLDVIDARE
-11 SLVLCV
+11 SD
-17 SLLPAGAMAAIEY
+17 MAAIAS
-30 GVFVGNTQVTSDN
+30 QDQ
-43 AADVLGNGTVSYD
+43 
-56 EGSNT
+56 
-61 LKLNNAVVGSIIFNE
+61 II
-76 VSGSAAVEFTG
+76 
-87 NNKVGGSIVSR
+87 
-98 GRLTLKGSGTL
+98 
-109 ELTYTGEEAMSAV
+109 
-122 AAMSNINFES
+122 FES
-132 GTVKIYC
+132 GTVNISSGYGY
-139 SQGFSIHTSY
+139 SINTLYNVRVQGS
-149 DLNVWGTAV
+149 AE
-158 VNIEHRADSEAVNVN
+158 VNIVHQSASVAINTN
-173 GTLTVSDRGQLHVTN
+173 GTLYVSGNGRLKVE
-188 ANNKNAIKA
+188 NNRAFNAINA
-197 NTLNVSGGKL
+197 RAVDVSGGKL
-207 EARTTGVQG
+207 DVVASGSQG

-227 SGGEVLLNAAGDY
+227 SGGEVILSAAGDY

-253 SLYAYSGGVT
+253 SLDAYSGGVT
-263 SETNEIYAGIY
+263 SDTYGIYAGIY

-288 EAESYYAVAVGYEDL
+288 EAKSDYAVAVGYEDL

-317 GRSIEGKVNVNNCWL
+317 GHSIEGKVNVNNCWL

-352 GTAEGSAK
+352 GTVEGSAK

-370 ATLTVPAGATLT
+370 ATLTVP
-382 VPEGSRLTV
+382 EGSTLTV

-414 GTLDNE
+414 GTLDNK
-420 GIYYENGETE
+420 GTYYENGETE

-443 VVTLDYGYGG
+443 VVTLDYGYGD

-499 MTFTAS
+499 MNFTAS
-505 WVSHPDSGAFPGF
+505 WVSHPDSGTFPGF

-528 GQPESKPTEPEPK
+528 GQPESKPTEPEP
-541 PETPAVDFGDV
+541 ETPAVDFGDV
-552 AASDWYY
+552 TASDWYY

-616 AAKGVSDGENPDAA
+616 AAKGISDGENPDAA

>member
-1 MRKKLLVLLL
+1 MRKKLLALLL
-11 SLVLCV
+11 ALALCA
-17 SLLPAGAMAAIEY
+17 SLLPAGAMAADVEY
-30 GVFVGNTQVTSDN
+30 GVFVGETQVTSGN
-43 AADVLGNGTVSYD
+43 AADVLGNGKVSYD
-56 EGSNT
+56 AGSNT
-61 LKLNNAVVGSIIFNE
+61 LKLDGAVVGSIIFNA
-76 VSGSAAVEFTG
+76 VSEDASVEFTG
-87 NNKVGGSIVSR
+87 DNTVGGVIVSM

-109 ELTYTGEEAMSAV
+109 EIVYDGAEAMTAV

-132 GTVKIYC
+132 GTVNIKCANGY
-139 SQGFSIHTSY
+139 SIHTTY
-149 DLNVWGTAV
+149 DVNVWGTAV

-253 SLYAYSGGVT
+253 SLDAYSGGVT
-263 SETNEIYAGIY
+263 SDTYKIYAGIY

-288 EAESYYAVAVGYEDL
+288 EAESDYAVAVGYEDL

-317 GRSIEGKVNVNNCWL
+317 GHSIVGKVNINNCWL

-352 GTAEGSAK
+352 GTVEGSAK

-370 ATLTVPAGATLT
+370 ATLTVP
-382 VPEGSRLTV
+382 EGSTLTV

-399 EAGATMTNNGKVVID
+399 EAGATMTNNGKAVID

-443 VVTLDYGYGG
+443 VVTLDYGFGD

-505 WVSHPDSGAFPGF
+505 WVSHPDLGTFPGF

-541 PETPAVDFGDV
+541 PETPAVDFSDV

-578 FAPDGT
+578 FAPNGT

-616 AAKGVSDGENPDAA
+616 AAKGISDGENPDAA

-660 SISAWAQQAMCWAWA
+660 SISTWAQQAMCWAWA
-675 TGLVEGDETGAVSP
+675 TGLIEGDETGAVSP

>member
-17 SLLPAGAMAAIEY
+17 SLLPIGAMAAVNGSGILL
-30 GVFVGNTQVTSDN
+30 VMVGDTQVTDKN
-43 AADVLGNGTVSYD
+43 ASDVLGDGTVSYD
-56 EGSNT
+56 SASNT
-61 LKLNNAVVGSIIFNE
+61 LKLNNAIVGTIVFEGNYSQATI
-76 VSGSAAVEFTG
+76 EFTG
-87 NNKVGGSIVSR
+87 SNKVDGSIVSW
-98 GRLTLKGSGTL
+98 GDLTFRGSGVL
-109 ELTYTGEEAMSAV
+109 DVIDARESDM
-122 AAMSNINFES
+122 AAIASQDQIIFES
-132 GTVKIYC
+132 GTVNISSGYGY
-139 SQGFSIHTSY
+139 SINTLYNVRVQGS
-149 DLNVWGTAV
+149 AE
-158 VNIEHRADSEAVNVN
+158 VNIVHKSASVAINTN
-173 GTLTVSDRGQLHVTN
+173 GTLYVSGNGRLKVE
-188 ANNKNAIKA
+188 NNRAFNAINAKA
-197 NTLNVSGGKL
+197 VDVSGGKL
-207 EARTTGVQG
+207 DVVASGSQG

-227 SGGEVLLNAAGDY
+227 SGGEVILSAAGDY

-253 SLYAYSGGVT
+253 SLDAYSGGVT
-263 SETNEIYAGIY
+263 SDDYEIKAGIY
-274 SEYKLNI
+274 AEYDVNI
-281 SGGIVTV
+281 TGGVVKIV
-288 EAESYYAVAVGYEDL
+288 AESDYAVAAGGGDL

-309 FTSTAKAV
+309 FSSTAKAV
-317 GRSIEGKVNVNNCWL
+317 ANSDYGKVNVNNCWL
-332 GCSSY
+332 NCSSY
-337 EGIDTSNNVVFNGTA
+337 EGISTANNVVFEGTTGTVNG
-352 GTAEGSAK
+352 SSK
-360 APDGAVVPAG
+360 APNGS
-370 ATLTVPAGATLT
+370 TVPANGTLT
-382 VPEGSRLTV
+382 VPEGSTLTV
-391 PEGSTLTV
+391 PQGSTLTV

-414 GTLDNE
+414 GTLDNK
-420 GIYYENGETE
+420 GTYYENGETE

-443 VVTLDYGYGG
+443 VVTLDYGYGD

-461 KGENTTLPDADR
+461 KGENTTLPNADR

-499 MTFTAS
+499 MNFTAS
-505 WVSHPDSGAFPGF
+505 WVSHPDSGTFPGF

-541 PETPAVDFGDV
+541 PETPAVDFSDV
-552 AASDWYY
+552 ASSDWYY

-578 FAPDGT
+578 FAPNGT

>member
-1 MRKKLLVLLL
+1 MRKKLLALLL
-11 SLVLCV
+11 ALALCA
-17 SLLPAGAMAAIEY
+17 SLLPAGAMAADVEY
-30 GVFVGNTQVTSDN
+30 GVFVGETQVTSGN
-43 AADVLGNGTVSYD
+43 AADVLGNGKVSYD
-56 EGSNT
+56 AGSNT
-61 LKLNNAVVGSIIFNE
+61 LKLDGAVVGSIIFNA
-76 VSGSAAVEFTG
+76 VSEDASVEFTG
-87 NNKVGGSIVSR
+87 DNTVGGVIVSM

-109 ELTYTGEEAMSAV
+109 EIVYDGAEAMTAV

-207 EARTTGVQG
+207 EARTTGAQG
-216 KALSVGYQLNI
+216 KALSIGYQLNI
-227 SGGEVLLNAAGDY
+227 SGGEVSLDAAHDY
-240 AAYCDGDISISGG
+240 AVYADSSVNISGG
-253 SLYAYSGGVT
+253 SLNAYSGGVT
-263 SETNEIYAGIY
+263 SENYAIYAGVY
-274 SEYKLNI
+274 ADYGVNI
-281 SGGIVTV
+281 TGGVVKIEAKSDYTV
-288 EAESYYAVAVGYEDL
+288 AAGGEDV

-309 FTSTAKAV
+309 FSSTAKAV
-317 GRSIEGKVNVNNCWL
+317 ANSDYGKVNVNNCWL
-332 GCSSY
+332 DCSSY

-352 GTAEGSAK
+352 GTVEGSAK

-370 ATLTVPAGATLT
+370 ATLTVP
-382 VPEGSRLTV
+382 EGSTLTV

-485 ESYSAGDSVKVDGN
+485 ESYSAGDSVKVDGD

-505 WVSHPDSGAFPGF
+505 WVSHPDLGTFPGF

-541 PETPAVDFGDV
+541 PETPAVDFSDV
-552 AASDWYY
+552 ASSDWYY

-578 FAPDGT
+578 FAPNGT

-602 DGGASWYAKAQEWA
+602 DGGPSWYAKAQEWA
-616 AAKGVSDGENPDAA
+616 AAKGISDGENPDAA

-675 TGLVEGDETGAVSP
+675 TGLIEGDETGAVSP

>member
-1 MRKKLLVLLL
+1 M
-11 SLVLCV
+11 
-17 SLLPAGAMAAIEY
+17 
-30 GVFVGNTQVTSDN
+30 
-43 AADVLGNGTVSYD
+43 
-56 EGSNT
+56 
-61 LKLNNAVVGSIIFNE
+61 
-76 VSGSAAVEFTG
+76 
-87 NNKVGGSIVSR
+87 
-98 GRLTLKGSGTL
+98 
-109 ELTYTGEEAMSAV
+109 
-122 AAMSNINFES
+122 
-132 GTVKIYC
+132 
-139 SQGFSIHTSY
+139 
-149 DLNVWGTAV
+149 
-158 VNIEHRADSEAVNVN
+158 VNIEHQANSEAVNVN
-173 GTLTVSDRGQLHVTN
+173 GTLNVSDRGQLYVTN
-188 ANNKNAIKA
+188 ENGQNAVKA

-207 EARTTGVQG
+207 VANTPGAQG
-216 KALSVGYQLNI
+216 KALSIGYRLNI
-227 SGGEVLLNAAGDY
+227 SGGEVILRAEHDY
-240 AAYCDGDISISGG
+240 AIYSDGSVSISGG
-253 SLYAYSGGVT
+253 SLDAYSGGVT
-263 SETNEIYAGIY
+263 SDDYEIKAGIY
-274 SEYKLNI
+274 AEYDVNI
-281 SGGIVTV
+281 TGGVVKIVAKSDYTV
-288 EAESYYAVAVGYEDL
+288 AAGGEDV

-309 FTSTAKAV
+309 FSSTAKAV
-317 GRSIEGKVNVNNCWL
+317 AKSEVGKVNVNNCWL
-332 GCSSY
+332 NCSSY
-337 EGIDTSNNVVFNGTA
+337 GGISTENNVVFTGTT
-352 GTAEGSAK
+352 GTVEGSSK
-360 APDGAVVPAG
+360 APNGSV
-370 ATLTVPAGATLT
+370 VPAGATLT
-382 VPEGSRLTV
+382 VPEGSTLTV

-414 GTLDNE
+414 GTLDNK
-420 GIYYENGETE
+420 GTYYENGETE

-443 VVTLDYGYGG
+443 VVTLDYGFGD

-499 MTFTAS
+499 MNFTAS
-505 WVSHPDSGAFPGF
+505 WVSHPDSGTFPGF

-528 GQPESKPTEPEPK
+528 GQPESKPTEPK

-552 AASDWYY
+552 TASDWYY

-616 AAKGVSDGENPDAA
+616 AAKGISDGENPDAA

>member
-1 MRKKLLVLLL
+1 MRKKLPVLLL

-17 SLLPAGAMAAIEY
+17 SLLPIGAMAYVTEY

-43 AADVLGNGTVSYD
+43 AADVLGNGNVSYD
-56 EGSNT
+56 AGSNT
-61 LKLNNAVVGSIIFNE
+61 LKLNGAVVGSIIFNE
-76 VSGSAAVEFTG
+76 VSTSAFVEFSG
-87 NNKVGGSIVSR
+87 NNEVGGVIVSR
-98 GRLTLKGSGTL
+98 GRLTLRGSGTL
-109 ELTYTGEEAMSAV
+109 NLIYTGEEDMPAV

-132 GTVKIYC
+132 GTVNIN
-139 SQGFSIHTSY
+139 SSHGFSIHTTY
-149 DLNVWGTAV
+149 DVNVWGTAV
-158 VNIEHRADSEAVNVN
+158 VNIEHQANYEAVNVN
-173 GTLTVSDRGQLHVTN
+173 GTLNVSDRGQLYVTN
-188 ANNKNAIKA
+188 ENGQNAIKA

-240 AAYCDGDISISGG
+240 AVYCDGDISISGG
-253 SLYAYSGGVT
+253 SLDAYRGGVT
-263 SETNEIYAGIY
+263 SDTYEIYAGIY

-288 EAESYYAVAVGYEDL
+288 KAESDYAVAVGYEDL

-352 GTAEGSAK
+352 GTVEGSAK

-370 ATLTVPAGATLT
+370 ATLTVP
-382 VPEGSRLTV
+382 EGSTLTV

-414 GTLDNE
+414 GTLDNK
-420 GIYYENGETE
+420 GTYYENGETE

-443 VVTLDYGYGG
+443 VVTLDYGFGD

-461 KGENTTLPDADR
+461 KGENTTLPNADR
-473 SGYAFLGWQCGG
+473 SGYAFHGWQCGG

-505 WVSHPDSGAFPGF
+505 WVSHPDPGTFPGF
-518 GGSQGGTTES
+518 GGSQGGTTEP
-528 GQPESKPTEPEPK
+528 GQPDSKPTEPK

-552 AASDWYY
+552 TASDWYY

-602 DGGASWYAKAQEWA
+602 DAGVSWYAKAQEWA
-616 AAKGVSDGENPDAA
+616 AAKGISDGENPDAA

>member
-17 SLLPAGAMAAIEY
+17 SLLPIGAMAAVNGSGILL
-30 GVFVGNTQVTSDN
+30 VMVGDTQVTDKN
-43 AADVLGNGTVSYD
+43 ASDVLGDGTVSYD
-56 EGSNT
+56 SASNT
-61 LKLNNAVVGSIIFNE
+61 LKLNNAIVGTIVFEGNYSQATI
-76 VSGSAAVEFTG
+76 EFTG
-87 NNKVGGSIVSR
+87 NNRVDGSIVSW
-98 GRLTLKGSGTL
+98 GDLTFRGSGAL
-109 ELTYTGEEAMSAV
+109 DVINARESDM
-122 AAMSNINFES
+122 AAIASQDQIIFES
-132 GTVKIYC
+132 GTVNISSGYGY
-139 SQGFSIHTSY
+139 SINTLYNVRVQGS
-149 DLNVWGTAV
+149 AE
-158 VNIEHRADSEAVNVN
+158 VNIVHKSASVAINTN
-173 GTLTVSDRGQLHVTN
+173 GTLYVSGNGRLKVE
-188 ANNKNAIKA
+188 NNRAFNAINA
-197 NTLNVSGGKL
+197 IAVDVSGGKL
-207 EARTTGVQG
+207 DVVASGSQG

-227 SGGEVLLNAAGDY
+227 SGGEVILSAAGDY

-253 SLYAYSGGVT
+253 
-263 SETNEIYAGIY
+263 
-274 SEYKLNI
+274 
-281 SGGIVTV
+281 IVTV
-288 EAESYYAVAVGYEDL
+288 KAESDYAVAVGYEDL

-317 GRSIEGKVNVNNCWL
+317 GRSIEGKVNINNCWL
-332 GCSSY
+332 DCSSY

-352 GTAEGSAK
+352 GTVEGSAK

-370 ATLTVPAGATLT
+370 ATLTVP
-382 VPEGSRLTV
+382 EGSTLTV

-414 GTLDNE
+414 GTLDNK
-420 GIYYENGETE
+420 GTYYENGETE

-443 VVTLDYGYGG
+443 VVTLDYGFGD

-461 KGENTTLPDADR
+461 KGENTTLPNADR
-473 SGYAFLGWQCGG
+473 SGYALLGWQCGG

-505 WVSHPDSGAFPGF
+505 WVSHPDSGTFPGF
-518 GGSQGGTTES
+518 GGSQGGTTEP
-528 GQPESKPTEPEPK
+528 GQPDSKPTEPK

-578 FAPDGT
+578 FAPNGT

-602 DGGASWYAKAQEWA
+602 DGGVSWYAKAQEWA

-660 SISAWAQQAMCWAWA
+660 SISTWAQQAMCWAWA